1 MPMWCQ
7 RHSVTVQKDIPTFLC
22 TVGRNTLSHGG
33 VEKGNGEIMMKY
45 M

>member
-22 TVGRNTLSHGG
+22 TVETHYQVSHGG
-33 VEKGNGEIMMKY
+33 VEKGNGEIMMK
-45 M
+45 